1 MAGVETLEHIDGLS
15 ASDFP
20 YNNPART
27 HSQGRPDQITDGD
40 LPAALSIWPACFQPH
55 EVPDALDLKL
65 CIVLDRNDPFIFR
78 DEVGERV

>member
-1 MAGVETLEHIDGLS
+1 MACVETLEHIDGLS

-40 LPAALSIWPACFQPH
+40 LPAAPWI
-55 EVPDALDLKL
+55 
-65 CIVLDRNDPFIFR
+65 
-78 DEVGERV
+78 

>member
-1 MAGVETLEHIDGLS
+1 MTGIEALEHIDGFS
-15 ASDFP
+15 APDFP
-20 YNNPART
+20 YNNPGRT
-27 HSQGRPDQITDGD
+27 HSERSSDQITDGD
-40 LPAALSIWPACFQPH
+40 FPAALSVWTACFQPD